1 MWYAGI
7 AISRLNW
14 KYDRGA
20 KTPLPFSLTESNK
33 YCKIEAAKGD
43 LTLNGWEGRNT
54 GEIAIKN
61 GIIDIFEYQ

>member
-20 KTPLPFSLTESNK
+20 KAPLPFSLTESNK
-33 YCKIEAAKGD
+33 YCKIEAAKGINKIFD
-43 LTLNGWEGRNT
+43 KFRIEKVLLIFLNINNQ
-54 GEIAIKN
+54 I
-61 GIIDIFEYQ
+61 